1 MHQIVYGRIETARLC
16 RFYARFGID
25 CFIAVSPQTG
35 VFAAYNLLR
44 LFRSQMVW
52 GRAKTGGKFAGK
64 KDKNNEHK

>member
-1 MHQIVYGRIETARLC
+1 MTEYGRFETARLC

-35 VFAAYNLLR
+35 VFAVYPFSFVPFPNG
-44 LFRSQMVW
+44 MGTGEN
-52 GRAKTGGKFAGK
+52 GRQFAGK